1 MNVFL
6 WIVQLAL
13 ALFYFAGGAYK
24 TFMFDEVANQLR
36 MISRGGWAAIGVFE
50 MLGAVLLLVPAVVRS
65 TPIPTAIIAAALAV
79 ETLALAVVYATYSRD
94 LTAANPLVWAVVI
107 GVLAA
112 FVAYGRYAV
121 KPPA

>member
-1 MNVFL
+1 
-6 WIVQLAL
+6 
-13 ALFYFAGGAYK
+13 
-24 TFMFDEVANQLR
+24 
-36 MISRGGWAAIGVFE
+36 
-50 MLGAVLLLVPAVVRS
+50 VPAVVRT